1 MLIKREEDIV
11 KYLDIKS
18 GKDILTVS
26 KIALGTDYFGTTVS
40 EETAFRMLDMYVD
53 AGGNC
58 IDTARI
64 YASWLTG
71 GDGASERTIGKWLK
85 TRGGR
90 NRVLLSTK
98 GGHPP
103 LAQMNRGRLS
113 RREIEADLD
122 ESLKMLGTDVIDL
135 YWLHRDDVSHPVE
148 DILETMS
155 VLAGKG
161 KIRAF
166 GCSNWKT
173 ERIEEANRKAG
184 RMNSSGP
191 AGSNAPDVPTAS
203 TAPSGFCASQIQWSL
218 ASSMPELHGDPTI
231 VCMNEKEYDWYE
243 REKFPVFAFS
253 SQAKGFFARASA
265 KGLGAINKKADA
277 RFATPENIVRL
288 ERVKEYAARS
298 GLTPSAVALGY
309 ITCNP
314 VPAVAIIGCKN
325 EEQLTDSLTASDA
338 ELSREDTN
346 WLLRG

>member
-1 MLIKREEDIV
+1 M

-40 EETAFRMLDMYVD
+40 EETAFRMLDRYVD

-64 YASWLTG
+64 YASWLPG

-113 RREIEADLD
+113 GREIEADLD
-122 ESLKMLGTDVIDL
+122 ESLRTLGTDVIDL

-148 DILETMS
+148 DILDTMS
-155 VLAGKG
+155 VLVGKG

-166 GCSNWKT
+166 GCSNWRT

-184 RMNSSGP
+184 LVSSKE
-191 AGSNAPDVPTAS
+191 PTAS
-203 TAPSGFCASQIQWSL
+203 NGPTASGGFCASQIQWSL

-253 SQAKGFFARASA
+253 AQAKGFFARASA
-265 KGLGAINKKADA
+265 KGLEAVNKKAA
-277 RFATPENIVRL
+277 ERFATPENIARL